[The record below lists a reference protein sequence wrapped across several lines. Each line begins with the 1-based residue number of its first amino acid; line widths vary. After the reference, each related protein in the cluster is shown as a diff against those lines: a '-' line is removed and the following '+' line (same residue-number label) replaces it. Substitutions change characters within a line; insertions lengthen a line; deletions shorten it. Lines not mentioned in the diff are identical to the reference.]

1 METKILMLKGEKGD
15 PGGSTWGNIDG
26 TLSDQTDL
34 KTALDAKAATS
45 ELGAAAFS
53 NSYNDLDD
61 RPALKTVATTGSYND
76 LSNKPNLATVALS
89 GAYNDLSEKPTQ
101 LSDFA
106 GNLPVSR
113 GGTGSTT
120 ASGARE
126 NLNVYR
132 PYVLYQGPTSVS
144 TGGSVTL
151 SDSID
156 NYKKIG
162 IGFSYGLSSERPIK
176 SYGEFIV
183 EAGVANNFVVNSGP
197 YYDPFG
203 NYDSGKEWFSVICIV
218 LNGNTCT
225 IPSFYRLTLDPR
237 GRSITA
243 TVPLDVIYGFKY

>member
-15 PGGSTWGNIDG
+15 PGGSTWGNITG
-26 TLSDQTDL
+26 TLSSQTDL

-120 ASGARE
+120 TSGARE

-132 PYVLYQGPTSVS
+132 PYVLYQGTVSIS
-144 TGGSVTL
+144 TGVPVTL

-162 IGFSYGLSSERPIK
+162 IGITKGSSDLSIK
-176 SYGEFIV
+176 LYGEFIV
-183 EAGVANNFVVNSGP
+183 EAGVTNNFVVTSGP
-197 YYDPFG
+197 YYDPF
-203 NYDSGKEWFSVICIV
+203 DSFSGSAWFSVV
-218 LNGNTCT
+218 PVVFNGNTCT
-225 IPSFYRLTLDPR
+225 FPTTYNITLSG
-237 GRSITA
+237 GRSVYA